1 MKKMVWM
8 LVMMLAL
15 GLAANAPA
23 EEKNSLSD
31 FTSRLQKGTA
41 AQETAAADT
50 QEDDGL
56 SFGPSL
62 RMNDPFFQKVRSS
75 AYLQENDYSREA
87 NVMIELRNVSGRTL
101 YPKTAKVTAY
111 NAAGEVIEEET
122 YSSCSPEMVA
132 DGASLFVWDW
142 FYGFDVP
149 VAEISYFGVEIETET
164 SSYKKYANIAS
175 QSMVSGGIGY
185 ALVENGTESDIYGLD
200 ATIVAETAE
209 GVLLDVCEISTG
221 NACGIFPGS
230 VMILRAN
237 LKDYANDAPLADAVT
252 TAYAQYELD

>member
-1 MKKMVWM
+1 MKKRMWV
-8 LVMMLAL
+8 LVMALVL
-15 GLAANAPA
+15 GLAANALA
-23 EEKNSLSD
+23 DEKNSLSD
-31 FTSRLQKGTA
+31 FSSRLQKGTA

-62 RMNDPFFQKVRSS
+62 RVNDPFFQKVRSS
-75 AYLQENDYSREA
+75 AYMQETTYSKEA

-101 YPKTAKVTAY
+101 YPKSAKVTAY
-111 NAAGEVIEEET
+111 NAAGEVIDEET
-122 YSSCSPEMVA
+122 YSSCSPEMVT
-132 DGASLFVWDW
+132 DGASLFIWDW

-149 VAEISYFGVEIETET
+149 VAEVSYFAVEIETET
-164 SSYKKYANIAS
+164 SSYKKYANIDA

-185 ALVENGTESDIYGLD
+185 ALVENGTDSDIYGLE
-200 ATIVAETAE
+200 ATIVAENAE

-230 VMILRAN
+230 VMILRGN
-237 LKDYANDAPLADAVT
+237 MKDYVNDGPLADAVT
-252 TAYAQYELD
+252 TVYAQYELD